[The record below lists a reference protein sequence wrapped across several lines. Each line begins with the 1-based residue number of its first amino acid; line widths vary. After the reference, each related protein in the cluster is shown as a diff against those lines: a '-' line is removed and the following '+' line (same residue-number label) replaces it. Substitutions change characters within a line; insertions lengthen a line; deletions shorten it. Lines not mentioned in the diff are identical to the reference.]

1 MPIQPP
7 SDALFAQPAMEP
19 MELFGRM
26 RALTIDRSFSGT
38 LPVIWQ
44 CSDESQGIKRAL
56 FGYTFDCPSFNLG
69 RVGAL
74 LDPTRLATAA
84 HHGHDLVIFGGSHLG
99 AHEKGGL
106 GYIERVHGQV
116 SPCCGLLCRVL
127 QEYLEVY
134 QRAALFI
141 RLLRAPDGLC
151 IEIPYKYLFRKPAG
165 TTARIQINLS
175 RLVAG
180 EPLYDSNLGK
190 VYQLHPALVEAHAA
204 DLASVTVEP
213 SAIGPLLGPGLFT
226 FNKALNP
233 ESLDPRTMLEVGI
246 FDFWSD
252 IVTSPNPHR
261 RLANVNTWRQFH
273 RLAAYLTDAFSGKNR
288 NVLVVA
294 GLTLDHS
301 IRRNTVIPQFGW
313 LMERESSQQGSYLD
327 PPTVS
332 ALLAAQSIFR
342 PPKSYLEYAGAS

>member
-7 SDALFAQPAMEP
+7 SEELFAQPAMEP

-26 RALTIDRSFSGT
+26 RALTIERGFSGT

-56 FGYTFDCPSFNLG
+56 FGYAFDCPSFNLG

-99 AHEKGGL
+99 AREEGGI

-134 QRAALFI
+134 QRAADFI
-141 RLLRAPDGLC
+141 RLLRAPEGLH

-165 TTARIQINLS
+165 ASARIQISLS
-175 RLVAG
+175 RLTAG
-180 EPLYDSNLGK
+180 EPLYDSHLGK
-190 VYQLHPALVEAHAA
+190 VYQLHPALVEQHAA

-213 SAIGPLLGPGLFT
+213 RPIGTLLGPGLFT
-226 FNKALNP
+226 FSKALNP
-233 ESLDPRTMLEVGI
+233 DSLDPRTMLEVAI
-246 FDFWSD
+246 FDFLSD

-273 RLAAYLTDAFSGKNR
+273 RLAGYLTDAFSGKNR
-288 NVLVVA
+288 NVLVIA

-301 IRRNTVIPQFGW
+301 IRLNTVIPQFGW
-313 LMERESSQQGSYLD
+313 LMERNSSQQGHYLD
-327 PPTVS
+327 PIKVTET
-332 ALLAAQSIFR
+332 LAAQPVFR
-342 PPKSYLEYAGAS
+342 PPKSYLAYAGVS

>member
-7 SDALFAQPAMEP
+7 SEELFAQPALEP

-26 RALTIDRSFSGT
+26 RALTIERGFTGT

-56 FGYTFDCPSFNLG
+56 FGYAFDCPSFNLG

-99 AHEKGGL
+99 AREEGGI

-127 QEYLEVY
+127 KEYLEVY
-134 QRAALFI
+134 QRAADFI
-141 RLLRAPDGLC
+141 RLLRAPDGLH

-165 TTARIQINLS
+165 ASARIQISLS
-175 RLVAG
+175 RLTAG
-180 EPLYDSNLGK
+180 EPLYDSYLGK
-190 VYQLHPALVEAHAA
+190 VYHLHPALVEQHAA
-204 DLASVTVEP
+204 ELASVTAEP
-213 SAIGPLLGPGLFT
+213 RAIGALLGPGLFT
-226 FNKALNP
+226 FSKALNSD
-233 ESLDPRTMLEVGI
+233 SLDPRTMLEVGI

-273 RLAAYLTDAFSGKNR
+273 RLAGYLTDAFSGKNR
-288 NVLVVA
+288 NVLVIA

-301 IRRNTVIPQFGW
+301 IRLNTVIPQFGW
-313 LMERESSQQGSYLD
+313 LMDRNSSQQGHYLD
-327 PPTVS
+327 PIKVTEILS
-332 ALLAAQSIFR
+332 AQPVFR
-342 PPKSYLEYAGAS
+342 PPKSYLEYAGVS

>member
-7 SDALFAQPAMEP
+7 SETLFTQPAMEP
-19 MELFGRM
+19 MELYGRM
-26 RALTIDRSFSGT
+26 RALTIERNFSGT

-56 FGYTFDCPSFNLG
+56 FGYAFDCPSFNLG

-99 AHEKGGL
+99 AREEGGL
-106 GYIERVHGQV
+106 GYIERIHGKV

-134 QRAALFI
+134 QRASFFIQLF
-141 RLLRAPDGLC
+141 RKDGKLR

-165 TTARIQINLS
+165 ASARIQINLA
-175 RLVAG
+175 RLTVG

-190 VYQLHPALVEAHAA
+190 VYQLHPGLAAQNAAALV
-204 DLASVTVEP
+204 SVSSEP
-213 SAIGPLLGPGLFT
+213 SAIGTLLGPGLFS
-226 FNKALNP
+226 FSKALNP

-273 RLAAYLTDAFSGKNR
+273 RLAAYLTDAFTGKNR
-288 NVLVVA
+288 NVLVIA

-327 PPTVS
+327 PLAVTE
-332 ALLAAQSIFR
+332 LLSAQSVFR
-342 PPKSYLEYAGAS
+342 PPKSYLEYAGVS

>member
-1 MPIQPP
+1 MPIHPP
-7 SDALFAQPAMEP
+7 SDDLFAQPVMDP

-26 RALTIDRSFSGT
+26 RGLTMTRGFTGT

-56 FGYTFDCPSFNLG
+56 FGYAFDCPSFNLG

-74 LDPTRLATAA
+74 LDPTRLTTAA

-99 AHEKGGL
+99 AHEEGGV

-141 RLLRAPDGLC
+141 RLRRDPEGLR

-165 TTARIQINLS
+165 ASARIQINLA
-175 RLVAG
+175 RLTVG
-180 EPLYDSNLGK
+180 EPLYDSSLGK
-190 VYQLHPALVEAHAA
+190 VYQLHPGLAMQHAA
-204 DLASVTVEP
+204 VLTAVTSESIP
-213 SAIGPLLGPGLFT
+213 IGALLGPGLFS
-226 FNKALNP
+226 FSKSLNP

-301 IRRNTVIPQFGW
+301 IRRNTIIPQFGW
-313 LMERESSQQGSYLD
+313 LMGRESSGQGEYLD
-327 PPTVS
+327 PLMVTE
-332 ALLAAQSIFR
+332 LLAAQTPFH
-342 PPKSYLEYAGAS
+342 PPKSYLEYAGVS